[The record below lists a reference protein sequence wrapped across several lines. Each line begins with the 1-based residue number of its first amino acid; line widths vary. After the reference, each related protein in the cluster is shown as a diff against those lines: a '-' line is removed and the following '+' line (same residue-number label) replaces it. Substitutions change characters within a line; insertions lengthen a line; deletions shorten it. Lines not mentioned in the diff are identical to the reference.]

1 MICLLQRWFFV
12 GIGLL
17 ALMMSRGAQASPVDD
32 QALLLLK
39 QNVASDS
46 LTARIIKQSAS
57 LLGQPYL
64 LGALGEG
71 PAGFY
76 DQDPLYRFNAFD
88 CETYVDTV
96 MALALS
102 NTLPSFKQHMN
113 TIRYRHGRVD
123 FFERNHFTSADWVPH
138 NRQKGYIHELTYKIG
153 GQYVKQTAAL
163 INRRAWYQHFTLD
176 EIQRPNAPVA
186 EKTFYL
192 QQLKEKSQQRA
203 QNETA
208 HIAYIPIQVFLD
220 HPEISKKIPTGSLIL
235 FVRHYGP
242 DIIQHIGTQLNV
254 SHMSLAIWQK
264 GTLYLRMASS
274 RLGRTADIP
283 FQTYLEGYR
292 DSSTMKGLSIW
303 QITAPAS
310 HKT

>member
-1 MICLLQRWFFV
+1 MIYVLRRGLFVSICLFASIMSSFV
-12 GIGLL
+12 
-17 ALMMSRGAQASPVDD
+17 QAAPVDD
-32 QALLLLK
+32 QALSLLK
-39 QNVASDS
+39 QNRASDS
-46 LTARIIKQSAS
+46 LTTRIIKQSSA
-57 LLGQPYL
+57 LLGQRYL

-71 PAGFY
+71 PAGLY

-102 NTLPSFKQHMN
+102 NTMPSFKQQMN
-113 TIRYRHGRVD
+113 AIRYRHGRVD

-153 GQYVKQTAAL
+153 GEYVKQTSAF
-163 INRRAWYQHFTLD
+163 INRRAWFQHFTAD
-176 EIQRPNAPVA
+176 EIQRPNASVA
-186 EKTFYL
+186 EKTNYL
-192 QQLKEKSQQRA
+192 KQLKEKSTQRA

-208 HIAYIPIQVFLD
+208 RIAYIPTQILLD

-242 DIIQHIGTQLNV
+242 DIIKHIGTELNV
-254 SHMSLAIWQK
+254 SHMSLAIWK
-264 GTLYLRMASS
+264 NRTLYLRMASS

-292 DSSTMKGLSIW
+292 DSSTMRGLSIW
-303 QITAPAS
+303 QITEPS
-310 HKT
+310 THKN